1 MSGIL
6 HLVLRYLWF
15 NRIKTFIL
23 LACLTLPLLLPVAV
37 NALVQHYDTIL
48 LARAEATPLVVG
60 AKGNRYDLV
69 LKSLYFD
76 TAYAGQVTMADDV
89 AIRERGYGKAIPLH
103 LVHSAHRFDAGTDP
117 ATLVE
122 GAPLV
127 GTNLAYFDFR
137 GLRVAEGTPPLFLG
151 DAVVGARAAQRMDV
165 GTGDSILSDPRAA
178 YDPSK
183 AFQLK
188 MPVVGVL
195 APSGTPDDDA
205 VFVDV
210 KTAWVIDGVG
220 HGHTDLQTVAD
231 NSVVDPTR
239 TTAANVV
246 ATAKLLEYQEIT
258 DENRSSFHF
267 HGEPGSYPLTSII
280 LLPEDAKART
290 IAAGWYALNETRD
303 LLDPTAV
310 VTELMG
316 LVFQVKTFFDANF
329 VLVIVT
335 TGLLVALVLFLSYRL
350 RRPEMETLYK
360 IGCGRMTVFWLQS
373 VELVLLLA
381 VAAGVAAAGAALS
394 IRWAPEI
401 FGLLS

>member
-1 MSGIL
+1 MNGIL
-6 HLVLRYLWF
+6 RLVLRYLWF
-15 NRIKTFIL
+15 NRIKSIVL
-23 LACLTLPLLLPVAV
+23 IACLTLPLLLPVAV
-37 NALVQHYDTIL
+37 NALVQHYNTVL
-48 LARAEATPLVVG
+48 LARAEATPLIVG

-76 TAYAGQVTMADDV
+76 TAYAEQVTMADDV
-89 AIRERGYGKAIPLH
+89 TIKERGYGKAIPLH
-103 LVHSAHRFDAGTDP
+103 LFHAVHRFDAEADP

-122 GAPLV
+122 NAPLV
-127 GTNLAYFDFR
+127 GTSLAYFKFR
-137 GLRVAEGTPPLFLG
+137 GLEVADGSLPLFLG
-151 DAVVGARAAQRMDV
+151 DAVIGARVAARMGV
-165 GTGDSILSDPRAA
+165 GVGGFLLSDPRSA
-178 YDPSK
+178 YDPAK

-205 VFVDV
+205 VFIDV

-220 HGHTDLQTVAD
+220 HGHANMQTIAD
-231 NSVVDPTR
+231 STVIDSSR
-239 TTAANVV
+239 TTKTNVV
-246 ATAKLLEYQEIT
+246 ATAKLVEYQEIT

-280 LLPEDAKART
+280 LIPEDSKART

-303 LLDPTAV
+303 LLDPTV
-310 VTELMG
+310 VITELMG

-329 VLVIVT
+329 ILVIVT

-373 VELVLLLA
+373 VELILLLA
-381 VAAGVAAAGAALS
+381 ISAGMAAAGAALS
-394 IRWAPEI
+394 IQWAPEI
-401 FGLLS
+401 FGLLA